1 MQGLRLGIPDP
12 VDDFL
17 EARRKSVQLLVRFR
31 AHWGTWAVRVHAV
44 LDVQVRV
51 GAWRMTKEEAGGGGG
66 GGGGSRRS
74 GKEAGKGRKRK
85 TEEGQARAGLIHA
98 NTRSPA
104 PGGF

>member
-66 GGGGSRRS
+66 SRRR
-74 GKEAGKGRKRK
+74 GKRKEARDGRKQEDGR
-85 TEEGQARAGLIHA
+85 RASTGRPY
-98 NTRSPA
+98 TR
-104 PGGF
+104 

>member
-66 GGGGSRRS
+66 RRS
-74 GKEAGKGRKRK
+74 GKRTRGKRKEAGKGRKRK
-85 TEEGQARAGLIHA
+85 TEEGQARAGLI
-98 NTRSPA
+98 
-104 PGGF
+104 